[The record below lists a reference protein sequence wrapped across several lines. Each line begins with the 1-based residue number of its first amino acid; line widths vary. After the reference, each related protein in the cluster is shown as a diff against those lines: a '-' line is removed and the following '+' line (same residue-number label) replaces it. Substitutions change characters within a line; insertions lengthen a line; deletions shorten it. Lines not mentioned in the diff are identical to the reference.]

1 MQAMPG
7 SEWFG
12 RLVRTATL
20 MNNLHPKAFS
30 SADVWIFNI
39 RQAKVKN
46 ESL

>member
-7 SEWFG
+7 SECFG
-12 RLVRTATL
+12 HLVRTATL
-20 MNNLHPKAFS
+20 MNNIQPKAFS
-30 SADVWIFNI
+30 PADVWIFNI